1 MSIRWD
7 SAEARVQGRDCP
19 GVIIRSLLPS
29 NAALTQ
35 LKTELSTMVAEGIAR
50 VAAGAAPPAIVLERP
65 KQARHGDYSTN
76 AALQLAK
83 ALKRNPR
90 ELAADLVAA
99 LPRSPLLARAEV
111 AGAGFVNL
119 FVSDAARQ
127 SVVARILDEG
137 DRYGGSTRGGG
148 EKVLVEFVS
157 ANPTGPLHVGHGRGA
172 AVGDAIAR
180 LLTAQGFAVHRE
192 FYYNDAGAQIMNLA
206 LSVQA
211 RIREAQGIPATFPDD
226 GYRGEYIR
234 EIARDYAAANPDDRA
249 ADDLEAI
256 RRFAVAI
263 LRREQDADLAAFG
276 IRFDHY
282 YLESSLY
289 DEGLADSTVQALIA
303 AGKTYEHE
311 GALWLKTND
320 YGDDKDRVMKKSD
333 GSYTYFVPDIAYHVT
348 KWQRGYRRAI
358 TELGGD
364 HGGSLSRVRAGLQAL
379 SIGIPAGYP
388 DYVLHQ
394 MVLVMRGGEEVKLSK
409 RAGSGVTLRELID
422 EVGRDAVRFFF
433 LLRKSDSQLTF
444 DIDLARSQSE
454 ENPVYYVQYAH
465 ARVCSVLDKA
475 GIDVAAAPQALVDAD
490 LSPLQSPYE
499 QALLNRLA
507 DFPEELETAARELAP
522 HLVTF
527 YLKELA
533 AEFHSYYNAEQF
545 LVDDVALR
553 KARLALV
560 VAVGQVIRNGL
571 ALLGV
576 SAPVAMRKEAPN
588 HQDTDR

>member
-1 MSIRWD
+1 MS
-7 SAEARVQGRDCP
+7 AM
-19 GVIIRSLLPS
+19 L
-29 NAALTQ
+29 
-35 LKTELSTMVAEGIAR
+35 AEGIAR
-50 VAAGAAPPAIVLERP
+50 VAPDTAPPAIVLERP

-99 LPRSPLLARAEV
+99 LPPSPLLERAEV

-127 SVVARILDEG
+127 SVVARILDEA
-137 DRYGGSTRGGG
+137 DRYGSSTHGSG
-148 EKVLVEFVS
+148 EKVIVEFVS

-180 LLTAQGFAVHRE
+180 LLAAQGFAVHRE

-211 RIREAQGIPATFPDD
+211 RIREAQGIAASFPDD
-226 GYRGEYIR
+226 GYQGEYIR
-234 EIARDYAAANPDDRA
+234 EIARDYAAANPGDGA

-289 DEGLADSTVQALIA
+289 DEGLADSTVQGLIA

-311 GALWLKTND
+311 GALWLKTTD
-320 YGDDKDRVMKKSD
+320 YGDDKDRVMRKSD

-348 KWQRGYRRAI
+348 KWQRGYTRAI
-358 TELGGD
+358 TELGAD

-379 SIGIPAGYP
+379 GLGIPSGYP

-475 GIDVAAAPQALVDAD
+475 GIDVAAAPRVLRDAD

-507 DFPEELETAARELAP
+507 DFPEELEAAARELAP

-571 ALLGV
+571 AMLGV

-588 HQDTDR
+588 HEDTD